1 MGRRKPIDFARL
13 RGLIKPGDAL
23 RLVDW
28 QEVWRRGE
36 LARGPCPIHRSRP
49 ESRSLAITDRVCYC
63 HKCHFSGDAVAI
75 WTRLTGLDVLSAAYD
90 LCERLNI
97 RPPLLGSS
105 F

>member
-1 MGRRKPIDFARL
+1 MERRKPIDFPRL
-13 RGLIKPGDAL
+13 RGLIKPSDAL

-36 LARGPCPIHRSRP
+36 LARGPCPVHKSRP
-49 ESRSLAITDRVCYC
+49 GSRSLAITDRVAYC

-75 WTRLTGLDVLSAAYD
+75 WSKLTDQDVLSAAYD
-90 LCERLNI
+90 LCRRLNI
-97 RPPLLGSS
+97 RIPLLGHP